1 LHGLERVIERVSSRK
16 EQNHADD
23 VQQVEMKDI
32 IEKSGSSKNP
42 ERFCYFVLDIFQ
54 KRQG

>member
-1 LHGLERVIERVSSRK
+1 VPTIK

-23 VQQVEMKDI
+23 VHHIEMKDV

-42 ERFCYFVLDIFQ
+42 ERFCYFVLDVFQ
-54 KRQG
+54 KR